1 MIFFPRFNYICMK
14 ENNEIE
20 KLLERFHEGVSSPEE
35 NMQLLQIL
43 DKNSVELDMLAQTIW
58 DQSSREEESLD
69 KTSILKSVHQKLNFE
84 THSSPALTHSKTNVI
99 KLVLRYAAI
108 FLIGFGLAWL
118 FFARNSAGIKPS
130 ADFYKVTV
138 AYGSKSTIELPD
150 GSTVTLNSGSTLKYP
165 SVFAAENRTVIL
177 DGEAFFD
184 VKKNPSKPFLV
195 KTKDITVK
203 VLGTTF
209 NVKSYPDDNLTE
221 ATLVT
226 GKVEIIRNNDNSDLS
241 KSQNTLVLAPNQKA
255 VFYRESDELALK
267 VEEPKVET
275 IEREAPLELKVLVQ
289 KEIKTENVI
298 SWKNNILVFNS
309 EPFGDIIKKLERWYN
324 VEVTLK
330 YTKLSPVV
338 FSGKFDKESVQ
349 EVLHALSLIEPFK
362 YEINKNQIL
371 IFK

>member
-1 MIFFPRFNYICMK
+1 MRETID
-14 ENNEIE
+14 IE
-20 KLLERFHEGVSSPEE
+20 KLLERFHQGVTSPEE
-35 NMQLLQIL
+35 NMQLLKLLSKNSDEL
-43 DKNSVELDMLAQTIW
+43 DKLAQTIW
-58 DQSSREEESLD
+58 EQNTQEEESLD
-69 KTSILKSVHQKLNFE
+69 KTIVLEALHRKLNFE
-84 THSSPALTHSKTNVI
+84 TDQLQAPAFNRI
-99 KLVLRYAAI
+99 KVFRLVFRYAAI
-108 FLIGFGLAWL
+108 FIVGFGLAWL
-118 FFARNSAGIKPS
+118 FFAKNPIDSKSSKA

-150 GSTVTLNSGSTLKYP
+150 GSTVTLNSGSSLRYP
-165 SVFAAENRTVIL
+165 GIFAADNRTVIL

-184 VKKNPSKPFLV
+184 VTKNPSKPFFV

-203 VLGTTF
+203 VLGTSF

-221 ATLVT
+221 TTLVT
-226 GKVEIIRNNDNSDLS
+226 GKVEITRNSETSGTVNPE
-241 KSQNTLVLAPNQKA
+241 KTLVLAPNQKA
-255 VFYRESDELALK
+255 VFYRESDELAISTAK
-267 VEEPKVET
+267 PVVESIEKEEP
-275 IEREAPLELKVLVQ
+275 IPLKVLVQ
-289 KEIKTENVI
+289 KEVKTENVI

-309 EPFGDIIKKLERWYN
+309 EPFGDIVKKLERWYN

-349 EVLHALSLIEPFK
+349 EVLHALSLIEPFR